1 MISIEKGLKFV
12 GSLEIKEVT
21 AILSATGYLIKM
33 EGKIQSNDKYL
44 IKTKYPE
51 NYSADGVQR
60 ACIGAHQRASKNKK
74 GRQEQPDGLNCII
87 A

>member
-1 MISIEKGLKFV
+1 MCIRDR
-12 GSLEIKEVT
+12 
-21 AILSATGYLIKM
+21 IKM

-60 ACIGAHQRASKNKK
+60 ACIEIGRAHV
-74 GRQEQPDGLNCII
+74 
-87 A
+87 

>member
-1 MISIEKGLKFV
+1 MPST
-12 GSLEIKEVT
+12 SR
-21 AILSATGYLIKM
+21 YLIKT
-33 EGKIQSNDKYL
+33 EGKTRVNDKYL

-74 GRQEQPDGLNCII
+74 GRQEQPDGLFVS
-87 A
+87 